1 MKPKDI
7 EKIRSQIERLKLQN
21 KTELMNAI
29 FDILNDYYEE
39 HPDEFVKDILGI
51 DVSKFSK
58 FNEVKFASNS
68 TTVEY
73 VGKEFCKL
81 DNLQTEVLS
90 SRLSIFKE

>member
-21 KTELMNAI
+21 KTELMNAL
-29 FDILNDYYEE
+29 FDMLDDYYEE

-51 DVSKFSK
+51 DVGEFSK
-58 FNEVKFASNS
+58 FNEAKLASNS

-73 VGKEFCKL
+73 VGREFCKL
-81 DNLQTEVLS
+81 DNLLTEVLP

>member
-21 KTELMNAI
+21 KTELMNTI
-29 FDILNDYYEE
+29 FDILDDYYEE

-51 DVSKFSK
+51 DGSEFSK
-58 FNEVKFASNS
+58 FNEAKFASNS

-73 VGKEFCKL
+73 TGREFCKL